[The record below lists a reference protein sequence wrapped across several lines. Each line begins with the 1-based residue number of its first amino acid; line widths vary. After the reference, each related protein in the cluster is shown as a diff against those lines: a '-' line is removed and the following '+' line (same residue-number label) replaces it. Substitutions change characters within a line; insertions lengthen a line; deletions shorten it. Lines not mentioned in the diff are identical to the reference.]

1 MLNAWASLYANSAL
15 LRTIIA
21 FAHIAGLVV
30 GGGCAIVA
38 DRATMNAYRRGSL
51 GREAQIGGI
60 RSAHRVVLAGLAIVM
75 ISGVLLLG
83 ADFDTFVHSRVFWL
97 KMGLVALLLLNG
109 AVLARLG
116 ASPVLD
122 EARWKRLAYV
132 SGFSLALWLLTT
144 LTGAALPNVG

>member
-1 MLNAWASLYANSAL
+1 MLTAWASLYSNSAL
-15 LRTIIA
+15 LRTLIG
-21 FAHIAGLVV
+21 FAHVAGLVV

-38 DRATMNAYRRGSL
+38 DRATLKAFRRGSL
-51 GREAQIGGI
+51 GREAQIDGI
-60 RSAHRVVLAGLAIVM
+60 RSAHRVVIAGLAVVM

-83 ADFDTFVHSRVFWL
+83 ADFDTFVHSRVFWA
-97 KMGLVALLLLNG
+97 KMVLVTALLVNG
-109 AVLARLG
+109 AILARLG

-122 EARWKRLAYV
+122 ETRWKRLAYV